1 MRVEISALTK
11 MENKNEVT
19 GTCISSQHQLS
30 DSLTKKRAS
39 CQSLMEVIQTGKRLR
54 CWAAIASS

>member
-1 MRVEISALTK
+1 